1 MGLVLDSSVLIAAE
15 RGRFDIEAFIDA
27 EAAMEP
33 VYLSMITASEL
44 LHGVHRSKEEQ
55 RGKRQ
60 AFVESVL
67 SGTPLLD
74 FDLPCARQHAAL
86 WAKLEGQ
93 GQRIGAHDMLIAATC
108 LAYGQRLATLN
119 EREFEGVEG
128 LELVGTAEFRI
139 PSSA

>member
-1 MGLVLDSSVLIAAE
+1 MGLVIDSSVLIAAE
-15 RGRFDIEAFIDA
+15 RGCFDIESFIEA

-33 VYLSMITASEL
+33 LYLSMITASEL
-44 LHGVHRSKEEQ
+44 LHGVHRSTEEH

-67 SGTPLLD
+67 SGTPLLE
-74 FDLPCARQHAAL
+74 FDLASARKHAAL
-86 WAKLEGQ
+86 WAKLEDQ

-119 EREFEGVEG
+119 EREFERVEG
-128 LELVGTAEFRI
+128 LRLVETTSYWI
-139 PSSA
+139 PSSD